1 LAPSLARFLLTP
13 SHFHYPM
20 GLTAWHMLFGSV
32 ISFFLCRVFHVSPQA
47 CLRRIASIHNARD
60 VGSAD
65 AQHGYLHVHSM
76 CGSWCAPSLPS
87 AIRIAWA
94 LLAVGA
100 MFALSLFLTNSAYM
114 HLTVAYN
121 TMLNAMLPER
131 NHTGVEACA
140 LRCPSVP
147 YTRRRSARDF

>member
-1 LAPSLARFLLTP
+1 
-13 SHFHYPM
+13 
-20 GLTAWHMLFGSV
+20 
-32 ISFFLCRVFHVSPQA
+32 
-47 CLRRIASIHNARD
+47 
-60 VGSAD
+60 
-65 AQHGYLHVHSM
+65 M

-131 NHTGVEACA
+131 SLASKLA
-140 LRCPSVP
+140 LYDVP
-147 YTRRRSARDF
+147 YTRRRSACDF